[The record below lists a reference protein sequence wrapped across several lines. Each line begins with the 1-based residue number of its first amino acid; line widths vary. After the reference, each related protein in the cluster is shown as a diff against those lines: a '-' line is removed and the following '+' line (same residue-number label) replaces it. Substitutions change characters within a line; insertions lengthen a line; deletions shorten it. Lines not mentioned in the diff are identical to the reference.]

1 MARTWPSSVLAHL
14 STKLVGE
21 ATLAVLL
28 AVTLVFSWRDA
39 APADRYT
46 FAVVRATTASSATP
60 LEDDVRLD
68 RPSQVAIGRSVA
80 MAPPAQAQVPSAPPV
95 QILIPDLD
103 VHRAVEQVG
112 VGRSGVID
120 VPVNSWN
127 AGWYNGGPVP
137 GAPGDSVIEGHA
149 GYPGQPMIF
158 GKLATLRPGARVVVV
173 LSDGSRQLFVVNSMS
188 SVPVGTAPPGFAEPY
203 GPPRLTL
210 ITCNGH
216 FDANTYSY
224 SSRLVVELSYAGLV

>member
-1 MARTWPSSVLAHL
+1 VLRAHL
-14 STKLVGE
+14 SAQLVGE
-21 ATLAVLL
+21 VGLAVVL
-28 AVTLVFSWRDA
+28 AVTLVFTWRDA
-39 APADRYT
+39 VPSDTYV
-46 FAVVRATTASSATP
+46 FAAGPASSVQASDNN
-60 LEDDVRLD
+60 LRLG
-68 RPSQVAIGRSVA
+68 RPAQASTSHSVA
-80 MAPPAQAQVPSAPPV
+80 MAAPAQAQVPTAPPV
-95 QILIPDLD
+95 QILIQDLN
-103 VHRAVEQVG
+103 VHRAVEAVG

-158 GKLATLRPGARVVVV
+158 GKLATLRPGAQVVVV
-173 LSDGSRQLFVVNSMS
+173 LSDGSRQLFLVGSMS

-210 ITCNGH
+210 ITCNGY
-216 FDANTYSY
+216 FDSNTYTY
-224 SSRLVVELSYAGLV
+224 SSRLAVELSYAGQV